1 MKTINLKK
9 ITITGV
15 ALLGLGT
22 AAITATNLATE
33 PNVVQAAS
41 SKIKV
46 SQNSAVKKFK
56 AKFKAAKVESIS
68 LDKEKGRYVY
78 EIKGFN
84 STREYE
90 MKINAATGKVISSHS
105 ERLDRDERNKKAL
118 NLSKTIS
125 RSTATKI
132 AQKRVSGK
140 AVEWSLD
147 REGSKNVWE
156 VTISKNGQKS
166 EVKIN
171 AITKKVISVERL
183 IEKRRYRIDEIY

>member
-9 ITITGV
+9 ITITGA

-22 AAITATNLATE
+22 AAIATINLANET
-33 PNVVQAAS
+33 NVVQAVS

-78 EIKGFN
+78 EIEGFN

-132 AQKRVSGK
+132 AQKRVAGK

-147 REGSKNVWE
+147 REGSKHVWE

-166 EVKIN
+166 EVKVN
-171 AITKKVISVERL
+171 AITKKVISVDR
-183 IEKRRYRIDEIY
+183 D

>member
-78 EIKGFN
+78 EIEGFN

-156 VTISKNGQKS
+156 VTISKNVQKS

-171 AITKKVISVERL
+171 AITKKVISVER
-183 IEKRRYRIDEIY
+183 D

>member
-22 AAITATNLATE
+22 AAITATNLANE

-68 LDKEKGRYVY
+68 LDKEKV
-78 EIKGFN
+78 
-84 STREYE
+84 
-90 MKINAATGKVISSHS
+90 
-105 ERLDRDERNKKAL
+105 
-118 NLSKTIS
+118 
-125 RSTATKI
+125 
-132 AQKRVSGK
+132 
-140 AVEWSLD
+140 
-147 REGSKNVWE
+147 
-156 VTISKNGQKS
+156 
-166 EVKIN
+166 
-171 AITKKVISVERL
+171 
-183 IEKRRYRIDEIY
+183 

>member
-68 LDKEKGRYVY
+68 LDKEKV
-78 EIKGFN
+78 
-84 STREYE
+84 
-90 MKINAATGKVISSHS
+90 
-105 ERLDRDERNKKAL
+105 
-118 NLSKTIS
+118 
-125 RSTATKI
+125 
-132 AQKRVSGK
+132 
-140 AVEWSLD
+140 
-147 REGSKNVWE
+147 
-156 VTISKNGQKS
+156 
-166 EVKIN
+166 
-171 AITKKVISVERL
+171 
-183 IEKRRYRIDEIY
+183 

>member
-46 SQNSAVKKFK
+46 SQNTAVKKFK

-78 EIKGFN
+78 EIEGFN
-84 STREYE
+84 STR
-90 MKINAATGKVISSHS
+90 NSFA
-105 ERLDRDERNKKAL
+105 
-118 NLSKTIS
+118 
-125 RSTATKI
+125 
-132 AQKRVSGK
+132 
-140 AVEWSLD
+140 
-147 REGSKNVWE
+147 
-156 VTISKNGQKS
+156 
-166 EVKIN
+166 
-171 AITKKVISVERL
+171 
-183 IEKRRYRIDEIY
+183 EI